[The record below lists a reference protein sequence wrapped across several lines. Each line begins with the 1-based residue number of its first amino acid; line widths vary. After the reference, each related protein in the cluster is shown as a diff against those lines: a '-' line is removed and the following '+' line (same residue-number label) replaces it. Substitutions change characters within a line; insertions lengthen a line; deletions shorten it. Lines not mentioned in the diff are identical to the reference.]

1 MAPTL
6 NGGGPTTDLAVSPTD
21 IKDETKK
28 KEIMK
33 KLFKTKIL
41 LLLALLCCT
50 MQAEAFSFDGGSGT
64 ASDPYQIHSVAT
76 FENFAKS
83 VYDGTSYEGKYFK
96 QTNDLVFNN
105 GVIDKTN
112 FTYNEADK
120 AKFRNCVLA
129 GRIYGLWTKNAFK
142 GNYDGNNWTIWG
154 LYFGDDMDEPY
165 VGLFGYAENAII
177 QNLTI
182 RESYMGCKATGTY
195 NDNFHGFFAGYA
207 PNCTFINC
215 HVLNSVIDIKTN
227 NTLFC
232 GGLVGAVDASKS
244 STTIK
249 NCSFK
254 GTINIQTQKDAIC
267 VGGLVG
273 SQGSKNSTLLEG
285 CSVEGTLNVNVDYD
299 YSCKSCVVAGFVAT
313 ADYVTLNMADCVN
326 RMNFNVYSVNFSDW
340 PDDQNGLDKGYID
353 GYSHMKELHIY
364 QMSRNVRSMTNC
376 VNLGNVSIGKTD
388 YRDWEGEL
396 GIDKR
401 YFIGPI
407 DDLVVAPAGN
417 IEKSAKSCA
426 FYGCTTVGLNGFH
439 YDSYEGGYRH
449 DAYYKL
455 FNLKIYT
462 LAEYVY
468 PGATVSR
475 VLRREDGTSYPDKTV
490 DNTPYLTD
498 QASVPDGVKLYATS
512 ELTEVVKDA
521 ANVINSFSGYDEAD
535 NKTYKWGLMADEAFK
550 GCPAPAVVPLTETN
564 LTGDGTMTKPYLIQD
579 EMDYLYAV
587 SFINTMDDSS
597 GKYFKLCADLDLSNS
612 GKIDPIG
619 SETHPFM
626 GYFNGNGH
634 AITGLN
640 AKEGYMFD
648 VVKGGGITNLTLLD
662 MTCEDVYQCYPLV
675 NMLTDNNG
683 SRGYIGNCYVG
694 GNIKFK
700 VDGNNIYMG
709 QATGF
714 CGTCKGGYI
723 YDSYFKGK
731 FDVYGS
737 GYQSY
742 TNVMGLCCDIDKSE
756 SVNSI
761 ISNSYSIF
769 SVETH
774 SPCGLQ
780 RAYGILDD
788 RLKGT
793 LSDDVVEMKNVY
805 FMYNGEK
812 LQEVFN
818 GTQATSYADIK
829 VGTSFMDGVYNPVLR
844 NTKSY
849 ILTNGKGL
857 DAVLADGEGTGDM
870 ANIILH
876 YAPSD
881 GEDFE
886 NDRYLWQHPNLAVYN
901 KTDDAEYLINC
912 NLDNAKDLQLNMDL
926 ARSQTI
932 KANMHYPLNI
942 YHNYNDRP
950 LTKMLC
956 LPVTV
961 QRDALPEGS
970 KLKIVGK
977 KVLSD
982 DKTFIST
989 MVECDSV
996 PAGVPFLAEIPAAAT
1011 SSKKSD
1017 TYDVVLK
1024 GNVAPE
1030 PVSTISVGS
1039 INMETELKGT
1049 YVGFTKKVTSDT
1061 YKKYREYCGVNDDG
1075 SYEITH
1081 ESSTVSPFQAYAEV
1095 ESPMA
1100 YTRYYYLID
1109 NLLLDDESADVASML
1124 DTYNGKTIGV
1134 VLKRT
1139 MNSSVWNTV
1148 CLPFDLS
1155 ADEISQAF
1163 GENTKVEQ
1171 LAHVEKAADGGA
1183 MLRFEAVTSGMK
1195 AGQAYLVK
1203 PSKSGSLYS
1212 FADKAIK
1219 NELASGP
1226 ADTYYNTYFKGTFAP
1241 VMLVG
1246 TAGQTDD
1253 GYSYNYFIQSNK
1265 LYYLPEGQAVPMKG
1279 FRGWILIASNSL
1291 FGDGAA
1297 TSARLMHYD
1306 GSTTGVSAVEYGK
1319 TADGTRIYNL
1329 QGMETGEPVAPGVY
1343 IKGGKKYVKK

>member
-1 MAPTL
+1 
-6 NGGGPTTDLAVSPTD
+6 
-21 IKDETKK
+21 
-28 KEIMK
+28 
-33 KLFKTKIL
+33 
-41 LLLALLCCT
+41 
-50 MQAEAFSFDGGSGT
+50 MQADAYIDGSGT
-64 ASDPYQIHSVAT
+64 ASDPYLINSLRALQ
-76 FENFAKS
+76 EFANN
-83 VYDGTSYEGKYFK
+83 VYNGKSYEGKYFK
-96 QTNDLVFNN
+96 QTVDIVANN
-105 GVIDKTN
+105 GVINKTD
-112 FTYNEADK
+112 FTYNEAGK
-120 AKFRNCVLA
+120 ATFENWVPA
-129 GRIYGLWTKNAFK
+129 GRVYGLWTKNAFK
-142 GNYDGNNWTIWG
+142 GNYDGGNYTIWG

-195 NDNFHGFFAGYA
+195 NDNYHGFFAGYA

-215 HVLNSVIDIKTN
+215 HVVNSVIDIKTN

-232 GGLVGAVDASKS
+232 GGLVGGIDASKS

-249 NCSFK
+249 DCSFK

-273 SQGSKNSTLLEG
+273 AHSSKNSTLMEG

-313 ADYVTLNMADCVN
+313 ADYVMLNMADCVN

-340 PDDQNGLDKGYID
+340 PDEQNGLDEGHI
-353 GYSHMKELHIY
+353 GGFSHMKELHIY

-388 YRDWEGEL
+388 YRNWEGEL
-396 GIDKR
+396 GIDKSN
-401 YFIGPI
+401 FIGPI

-439 YDSYEGGYRH
+439 YTSHEASYPR
-449 DAYYKL
+449 DVYYKL

-468 PGATVSR
+468 PGATISR
-475 VLRREDGTSYPDKTV
+475 VLRREDGTSYPDKTF
-490 DNTPYLTD
+490 DKNPYLTD

-512 ELTEVVKDA
+512 DLTPVIRDA

-535 NKTYKWGLMADEAFK
+535 NKTYKWGLMADETFN

-564 LTGDGTMTKPYLIQD
+564 LIGDGTMTKPYLIQD

-597 GKYFKLCADLDLSNS
+597 DKYFRLLADLDLSNS
-612 GKIDPIG
+612 GQIDAIG
-619 SETHPFM
+619 SESHPFM
-626 GYFNGNGH
+626 GHFNGNGH
-634 AITGLN
+634 AIIGLN
-640 AKEGYMFD
+640 AKSGYMFD

-662 MTCEDVYQCYPLV
+662 MTCNEVKQCSPIVKL
-675 NMLTDNNG
+675 LTDNNG
-683 SRGYIGNCYVG
+683 NRGFIQNCYVG
-694 GNIKFK
+694 GDIKVK
-700 VDGNNIYMG
+700 L
-709 QATGF
+709 TGYQGEMLIAPLSGL
-714 CGTCKGGYI
+714 CGTCKGGQI
-723 YDSYFKGK
+723 IDSYFKGK
-731 FDVYGS
+731 FIVAGFGS
-737 GYQSY
+737 GSDCYF
-742 TNVMGLCCDIDKSE
+742 NVNGLCEHIEKGT
-756 SVNSI
+756 VNSK
-761 ISNSYSIF
+761 ISNCYSIF
-769 SVETH
+769 DTAVEDEKI
-774 SPCGLQ
+774 CKLNFV
-780 RAYGILDD
+780 YGIVDD
-788 RLKGT
+788 HLSGK

-805 FMYNGEK
+805 FMYDGEK
-812 LQEVFN
+812 LQNVYN
-818 GTQATSYADIK
+818 GTKVTSYADIK
-829 VGTSFMDGVYNPVLR
+829 VGSSFIDGVYNPVLR
-844 NTKSY
+844 DTKNY

-912 NLDNAKDLQLNMDL
+912 NLDNAKALQLNMDI
-926 ARSQTI
+926 AKSKTI
-932 KANMHYPLNI
+932 KTNMHYPLSI

-950 LTKMLC
+950 LTKLLC

-961 QRDALPEGS
+961 QRDALPEGC

-977 KVLSD
+977 KVLNAD
-982 DKTFIST
+982 DKAYISS

-996 PAGVPFLAEIPAAAT
+996 PAGVPFLVEIPADKTIYDKNA
-1011 SSKKSD
+1011 
-1017 TYDVVLK
+1017 TYDLVLR
-1024 GNVAPE
+1024 GIVAPK
-1030 PVSTISVGS
+1030 PVYTISVGDIS
-1039 INMETELKGT
+1039 METELKGT
-1049 YVGFTKKVTSDT
+1049 FAGFTKKVTSDT
-1061 YKKYREYCGVNDDG
+1061 NKYREYCGVNDDG

-1081 ESSTVSPFQAYAEV
+1081 EAKTVSPFQAYAEV
-1095 ESPMA
+1095 ESPMG
-1100 YTRYYYLID
+1100 YTYYYYLVD
-1109 NLLLDDESADVASML
+1109 NLLLDDESNDVTAML
-1124 DTYNGKTIGV
+1124 NTYNGKTTGV

-1155 ADEISQAF
+1155 TDDIAKAF
-1163 GENTKVEQ
+1163 GENTKVEK
-1171 LAHVEKAADGGA
+1171 LAHVEKAADGSA
-1183 MLRFEAVTSGMK
+1183 MLRFEAVTTGME
-1195 AGQAYLVK
+1195 AGKTYLVK
-1203 PSKSGSLYS
+1203 PSKSGTLYN
-1212 FADKAIK
+1212 FADKVIK
-1219 NELASGP
+1219 NELSSEA
-1226 ADTYYNTYFKGTFAP
+1226 ADDNYKTYFKGTFAP
-1241 VMLVG
+1241 MMLQG
-1246 TAGQTDD
+1246 TAEQTAD

-1265 LYYLPEGQAVPMKG
+1265 LYYLPEGEAVPLKG

-1291 FGDGAA
+1291 FGDGSA
-1297 TSARLMHYD
+1297 TAARLIHYD
-1306 GSTTGVSAVEYGK
+1306 GSTTGVSAIEYGK

-1329 QGMETGEPVAPGVY
+1329 QGIETGDTAAPGVY
-1343 IKGGKKYVKK
+1343 IKKGKKYVKK